1 MGRLPA
7 VLQCKYST
15 FLASEM
21 QRGNAQNEF
30 RNVKKIKKEL
40 SHVQIFTIEFSEM
53 ISTVLLNYISFFLF
67 SILNL
72 WRKALERFLTA

>member
-1 MGRLPA
+1 M
-7 VLQCKYST
+7 LQCKYST

-21 QRGNAQNEF
+21 QRGNAQNEGSEF

-72 WRKALERFLTA
+72 WRKASERFLTA